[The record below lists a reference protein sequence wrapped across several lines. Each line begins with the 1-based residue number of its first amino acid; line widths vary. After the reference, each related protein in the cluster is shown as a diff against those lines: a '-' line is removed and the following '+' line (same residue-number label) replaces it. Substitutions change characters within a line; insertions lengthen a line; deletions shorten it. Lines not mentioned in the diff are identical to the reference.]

1 MKQAKVLL
9 FELVGLLLLILFVVA
24 NEATL
29 KSSEDH
35 CFALLQPNAGVQVH
49 VRIFR
54 MSV

>member
-9 FELVGLLLLILFVVA
+9 FELVGLLLLIQFVVA
-24 NEATL
+24 NVATV
-29 KSSEDH
+29 KNSEHH

-49 VRIFR
+49 VHINT